1 MAAVMLDR
9 LGIAG
14 TRDPRDTHFQDTV
27 RYVRAGGRLYASID
41 RAVAA
46 TLSRAHG
53 TSLAA
58 SAKAPRTN
66 YGTDDGLDRQERL
79 FGDDA
84 DDPVVRSA
92 WWLYQARVAE
102 RLCMADL
109 DPDEFIEREDP
120 LDLVVRPCGPIAQAR
135 RAAHLYSLAYSAEGL
150 VCLFDRMQRAW
161 ADRAFGSDLVWIARA
176 GGPLACVAARLALA
190 SRSTSL
196 VSRRRYYTRQKI
208 HHLSAKLRRNRPCV
222 RQQSGGVDD
231 DNHDDDDDDHND
243 LQHDRA
249 PGDVTCHDSVMMVPS
264 TPTPATTWPVAHMS
278 LDFMDRLQAVIN
290 RRPPVAP
297 HDAPL
302 TPPFADQ
309 PDPWTPIDG

>member
-9 LGIAG
+9 LGIAD
-14 TRDPRDTHFQDTV
+14 TRDPRDAHFQDTV

-46 TLSRAHG
+46 TLTRAHDA
-53 TSLAA
+53 SLAA
-58 SAKAPRTN
+58 IAKAPHTN
-66 YGTDDGLDRQERL
+66 CGTDDAPDRQERL
-79 FGDDA
+79 FGDDD

-109 DPDEFIEREDP
+109 DPDGFIERDDP
-120 LDLVVRPCGPIAQAR
+120 LALVVRPCGPIAQAR

-150 VCLFDRMQRAW
+150 VHLFDRMQRAW

-176 GGPLACVAARLALA
+176 GGPLACVVARLALA
-190 SRSTSL
+190 SRPTSL
-196 VSRRRYYTRQKI
+196 VSRRRYGRHKI
-208 HHLSAKLRRNRPCV
+208 HHVSAKSRQSRPRV
-222 RQQSGGVDD
+222 QQQSGGVDGNDYYD
-231 DNHDDDDDDHND
+231 DHDDPRHD
-243 LQHDRA
+243 LV
-249 PGDVTCHDSVMMVPS
+249 PGDVACHESNTMVRS
-264 TPTPATTWPVAHMS
+264 TSAATATTTWPVAHMS

-290 RRPPVAP
+290 RRPPALP

-309 PDPWTPIDG
+309 PDPWMSIDG

>member
-9 LGIAG
+9 LGIAD
-14 TRDPRDTHFQDTV
+14 TRDPRDAHFQDTV

-46 TLSRAHG
+46 TLARAHN
-53 TSLAA
+53 A
-58 SAKAPRTN
+58 SSATTGATPRMTC
-66 YGTDDGLDRQERL
+66 GADDALDRQDRL
-79 FGDDA
+79 FADD
-84 DDPVVRSA
+84 DNDNDPVVRSA

-120 LDLVVRPCGPIAQAR
+120 LALVVRPCGPIAEAR

-150 VCLFDRMQRAW
+150 VRLFDRMQRAW

-176 GGPLACVAARLALA
+176 GGPLACVVARLALA
-190 SRSTSL
+190 SRPTSL
-196 VSRRRYYTRQKI
+196 ASRRRYNRQKI
-208 HHLSAKLRRNRPCV
+208 HRVSAELDRNRPRV
-222 RQQSGGVDD
+222 RQERGGVDD
-231 DNHDDDDDDHND
+231 DNHYDVHDDMR
-243 LQHDRA
+243 HDQTPR
-249 PGDVTCHDSVMMVPS
+249 DSVGHESDVMVLS

-290 RRPPVAP
+290 RRPPAPP

-309 PDPWTPIDG
+309 PDPWTSING